1 MNRDPYDT
9 RDTNQPKGNA
19 MYADSIDGTAD
30 VYDSRDIIAR
40 IESLKACEPSA
51 EDSARL
57 AELSAR
63 TDLTDEE
70 SDELTELESSAMDED
85 DKAELTELRNL
96 ASECE
101 GYADWQYG
109 ETLIA
114 RSYWVDYI
122 RELIDDCYEMPKD
135 LDSGKWPYRHMTMDY
150 DAAAKEAEDD
160 YASVELFGNEY
171 LIRNC

>member
-1 MNRDPYDT
+1 MRNEQI
-9 RDTNQPKGNA
+9 N
-19 MYADSIDGTAD
+19 GTEQ
-30 VYDSRDIIAR
+30 VYDSLDIIAR
-40 IESLKACEPSA
+40 IESLEACELDA
-51 EDSARL
+51 EDCDRL

-63 TDLTDEE
+63 ADLTDEE

-85 DKAELTELRNL
+85 DKAELAELRKL

-101 GYADWQYG
+101 GYADWKYG

>member
-1 MNRDPYDT
+1 MRNE
-9 RDTNQPKGNA
+9 Q
-19 MYADSIDGTAD
+19 IDGTAD

-40 IESLKACEPSA
+40 IESLEACELGA
-51 EDSARL
+51 DDARRL
-57 AELSAR
+57 AELRNKETTGDELSDAEQAELDSLEGED
-63 TDLTDEE
+63 TLTDDEK
-70 SDELTELESSAMDED
+70 DEL
-85 DKAELTELRNL
+85 AELRKL

-101 GYADWQYG
+101 GYANWQYG
-109 ETLIA
+109 ETLVD